1 MSYIG
6 NICKVLT
13 LFIYTYLSLF
23 MPIKISVNL
32 KKKKK
37 KKKKKLNFFP
47 QWSKLIPGINSWNSY
62 FLTALKKIQILT
74 ILKRSKNQTLILI

>member
-1 MSYIG
+1 
-6 NICKVLT
+6 
-13 LFIYTYLSLF
+13 

-32 KKKKK
+32 KKKN
-37 KKKKKLNFFP
+37 LNFFP

>member
-32 KKKKK
+32 
-37 KKKKKLNFFP
+37 KKKKLNFFP